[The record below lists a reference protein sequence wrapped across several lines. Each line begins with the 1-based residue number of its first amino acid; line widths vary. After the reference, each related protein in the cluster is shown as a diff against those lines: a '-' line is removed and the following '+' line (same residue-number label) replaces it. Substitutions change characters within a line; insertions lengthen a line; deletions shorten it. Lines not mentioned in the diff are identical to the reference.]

1 MKSSTVNKVKG
12 KLHQA
17 SGKVKEVIGA
27 AIDNSEMQ
35 AKGKAE
41 ILEGKV
47 QEKTGEIE
55 QVAGK

>member
-17 SGKVKEVIGA
+17 SGKVKEVTGE
-27 AIDNSEMQ
+27 AIDNNEMQ
-35 AKGKAE
+35 IKGKSE
-41 ILEGKV
+41 IFEGKV

-55 QVAGK
+55 QVADK